1 MPENNRPEAEYR
13 EAIVDLL
20 GRIHTGDLLRRI
32 YKFVEY
38 LYLHH

>member
-1 MPENNRPEAEYR
+1 MPQSNRTEAEYR
-13 EAIVDLL
+13 KAIVDLL
-20 GRIHTGDLLRRI
+20 SQIHTGDLLRRI

>member
-1 MPENNRPEAEYR
+1 MPENNRTEAEYR

-20 GRIHTGDLLRRI
+20 GQIHPGDLLRRI

-38 LYLHH
+38 LHLHH